1 MTGHDAIRNTF
12 RRSRNLTR
20 LLLEDLSD
28 SDLLV
33 RPAPGA
39 NHIAWQLGH
48 LISSTH
54 RMIGQ
59 FLGARAPALPEG
71 FIERHN
77 SDASHSDST
86 DGYLSKAEYLDLVDR
101 MILAATEAVA
111 ALPDA
116 ALDAPNPGNMAKMAP
131 TVGSLFQLSAE
142 HFMMHLGQFST
153 VRRALGKP
161 NKF

>member
-1 MTGHDAIRNTF
+1 MTGHEAIRNTY
-12 RRSRNLTR
+12 RRSRHLTH
-20 LLLEDLSD
+20 LLTDELSD
-28 SDLLV
+28 ADLLV

-48 LISSTH
+48 LVASTH
-54 RMIGQ
+54 RLIGQ

-71 FIERHN
+71 FVERHN
-77 SDASHSDST
+77 DAASHSDST

-111 ALPDA
+111 ALPDD

-131 TVGSLFQLSAE
+131 TVGSLFQLVGE
-142 HFMMHLGQFST
+142 HFLMHTGQFSS